1 MKYTEFLDATIEART
16 AKYLDGKTESDPY
29 TVAILKL
36 AGYSIEHAEEI
47 AKKADKIP
55 LYPLEDPDTTLYE
68 NIGIWYASTSP
79 NPIQKYAK
87 RLQAT
92 EEEDEIRQICA
103 EIGVEIVEKAP
114 ILVIGHEYAIVV
126 VVRQE
131 GE

>member
-1 MKYTEFLDATIEART
+1 MEYTEYLDATIETMLAN
-16 AKYLDGKTESDPY
+16 YLDGKTESDSY

-55 LYPLEDPDTTLYE
+55 LYPMEDHDTSFYE
-68 NIGIWYASTSP
+68 NIGIWYASESP
-79 NPIQKYAK
+79 TPIKKYAK

-92 EEEDEIRQICA
+92 EEEDEIRRICA
-103 EIGVEIVEKAP
+103 EIGVEIVEKAQ
-114 ILVIGHEYAIVV
+114 ILVSGHEYAIVV
-126 VVRQE
+126 VEQE

>member
-1 MKYTEFLDATIEART
+1 MEYTEYLDATIEAMT
-16 AKYLDGKTESDPY
+16 ANYLDGKTESDPY

-103 EIGVEIVEKAP
+103 EIGVEIVEKAQ
-114 ILVIGHEYAIVV
+114 ILVVGHEYAIVV
-126 VVRQE
+126 VRQE

>member
-1 MKYTEFLDATIEART
+1 MEYTEALDATIETMIAN
-16 AKYLDGKTESDPY
+16 YLDGKTESDAY

-36 AGYSIEHAEEI
+36 AGYSVAHAEEI

-55 LYPLEDPDTTLYE
+55 LYPMEDPDTTLYE
-68 NIGIWYASTSP
+68 NIGVWYASES
-79 NPIQKYAK
+79 QKYEK

-92 EEEDEIRQICA
+92 DDENEIRKVCA
-103 EIGVEIVEKAP
+103 EIGVEIAEKAQ

-126 VVRQE
+126 VRQE

>member
-1 MKYTEFLDATIEART
+1 MKYTEYLDATIETLT
-16 AKYLDGKTESDPY
+16 ANYLDGKTESDPY

-68 NIGIWYASTSP
+68 NIGIWYASTSQ

-126 VVRQE
+126 VVGQE